1 MRRGFTVIELL
12 VAVVVL
18 LAVIIATSK
27 VFNTASKVASTGE
40 ANADVLQQSSVLEE
54 QMRRDLER
62 ICRDGFFAIQC
73 VEVPNGINVAAGG
86 PLLVPDPQLSQADIA
101 AANGDIALAR
111 RNFPV
116 RCDQIVFFTAGT
128 EISARWAGPGDLVTS
143 GGGQQARATMVR
155 YSHGVQVPRL
165 TTDVVG
171 VPNPSSPFFPP
182 AITRVVGGAG
192 GGPAALLPWTWV
204 PGVARALE
212 FRSGT
217 GGPTTT
223 PVGGLPPIDP
233 NQPEARQWVLARK
246 TALLADDGGH
256 SVFYP
261 EPREYPIAQRL
272 GPSAAPSIFGDR
284 ANNANIPQPAG
295 TIYRGWH
302 WREVRDRN
310 WIVASANLV
319 PSQLLQSGWVDIAA
333 SDLDKVRRQ
342 IAPTLRLR
350 TPLNVGNLT
359 GYVQSVS
366 LPWSIGFGG
375 SAGAPLGWPTGT
387 GAPPWP
393 LNAQIVGVES
403 EPDIGNFQGPT
414 VAGYTSQRD
423 RIMRGSFGTPAS
435 GTIPVVGLLGWPRA
449 EKAVTNTDRRTEM
462 LVSPTLL
469 TNCSSFRVDWT
480 WEPGTGRQTDSA
492 GAVLRAVTGLGF
504 DATDANNVWFMRGY
518 EPFAA
523 APWPVIEVNPSSS
536 PSDQPWF
543 GLPGPTVDSGNPF
556 PPDPRTGVGLAQL
569 MPLLLHQGVPAEVTN
584 RHMQLV
590 AQTIEGIAVEVPN
603 PAPVV
608 TNPFPGQNRIRV
620 YTAVFGFNQDEAY
633 VVTPDGTVVL
643 RDDFTPWPTQ
653 IRVTATIHDPRLVLD
668 RGREVQFVLDVPKR
682 RKD

>member
-1 MRRGFTVIELL
+1 MRRAFTVIELL

-73 VEVPNGINVAAGG
+73 VEVPNDLYDFPAGSG
-86 PLLVPDPQLSQADIA
+86 NGKLLDPALPRDQLI
-101 AANGDIALAR
+101 
-111 RNFPV
+111 
-116 RCDQIVFFTAGT
+116 RCDQIVFFTAGN

-171 VPNPSSPFFPP
+171 ATNPFFPP
-182 AITRVVGGAG
+182 IITRVVGGAG
-192 GGPAALLPWTWV
+192 GGPAALLPWTWT
-204 PGVARALE
+204 PNVARALE

-217 GGPTTT
+217 GAPTTT
-223 PVGGLPPIDP
+223 PAGGLPPIDP
-233 NQPEARQWVLARK
+233 KQPEARQWVLARK
-246 TALLADDGGH
+246 TALLADDGGYPT
-256 SVFYP
+256 FYP
-261 EPREYPIAQRL
+261 EPRDYAVAQTL

-284 ANNANIPQPAG
+284 VNNANSPQPIG
-295 TIYRGWH
+295 NTYRAWH

-342 IAPTLRLR
+342 VAPTLRLR
-350 TPLNVGNLT
+350 TPLDIGNLV

-375 SAGAPLGWPTGT
+375 AAGAPLGWPTGA
-387 GAPPWP
+387 GAPVWP
-393 LNAQIVGVES
+393 AGAQIAGVEADA
-403 EPDIGNFQGPT
+403 DIGNFQAPVVG
-414 VAGYTSQRD
+414 GYTSQRD

-435 GTIPVVGLLGWPRA
+435 GTIPIVGLLGWPRS
-449 EKAVTNTDRRTEM
+449 EKAVTDTDRKTEM

-480 WEPGTGRQTDSA
+480 WEPGTGRQTDAA

-504 DATDANNVWFMRGY
+504 NAGDANNVWSMRGY

-523 APWPVIEVNPSSS
+523 APWPQIEVNPSARV
-536 PSDQPWF
+536 SDQPWF
-543 GLPGPTVDSGNPF
+543 GLPDLAA
-556 PPDPRTGVGLAQL
+556 GVSLAQVA
-569 MPLLLHQGVPAEVTN
+569 MPLVPHQGVFGEVAN
-584 RHMQLV
+584 SHMEQV
-590 AQTIEGIAVEVPN
+590 AQTIEGIAAGG
-603 PAPVV
+603 PAV